1 MGDNTV
7 EFLFLV
13 YTAVGLILQ
22 SRKLEDYVLRYTA
35 SQFLG
40 TIFLVKHWKQTKY
53 NMPVK
58 DNKEEEW
65 VFLTLQQIQP
75 ISNCIHIYCD
85 VYSLY
90 NAILKRPRKMSND

>member
-35 SQFLG
+35 LQFLG
-40 TIFLVKHWKQTKY
+40 TIFLVKH
-53 NMPVK
+53 
-58 DNKEEEW
+58 
-65 VFLTLQQIQP
+65 
-75 ISNCIHIYCD
+75 
-85 VYSLY
+85 
-90 NAILKRPRKMSND
+90 